1 MRRTLHSGIGLLLIL
16 SLGACAPVRDAGGM
30 QVLSLSRQIDSS
42 QPDRDICSSLVLTRA
57 NVITYFTLAEKL
69 DPATFH
75 DEAMILPCSYEGSI
89 DISGHRYQWQIFAG
103 GAAYL
108 YDGAGVNA
116 RYLCRGKCL
125 DALPDLR

>member
-1 MRRTLHSGIGLLLIL
+1 MKCLMRPGAGLLLTLLLI
-16 SLGACAPVRDAGGM
+16 ACVPVRDAGGM
-30 QVLSLSRQIDSS
+30 EVLSMSRYIDSRQ
-42 QPDRDICSSLVLTRA
+42 PDHDICSSLVLTRA
-57 NVITYFTLAEKL
+57 NVITYFTLAKKL

>member
-1 MRRTLHSGIGLLLIL
+1 MKRWLRLGGGLLLTLPLI
-16 SLGACAPVRDAGGM
+16 ACAPVREAGAM
-30 QVLSLSRQIDSS
+30 DVLSMSRHIDKT
-42 QPDRDICSSLVLTRA
+42 QPDHDICSSFALARA
-57 NVITYFTLAEKL
+57 GVITYFTLAEKL

-89 DISGHRYQWQIFAG
+89 DISGHRYRWQIFAG